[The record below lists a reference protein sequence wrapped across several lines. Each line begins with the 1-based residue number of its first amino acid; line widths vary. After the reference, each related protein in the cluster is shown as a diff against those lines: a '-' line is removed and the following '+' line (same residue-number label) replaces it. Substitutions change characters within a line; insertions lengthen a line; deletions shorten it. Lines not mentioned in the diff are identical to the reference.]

1 MINIE
6 VVKVF
11 IWIAF
16 MTYWVW
22 SLGTIIKAFGFEK
35 LGIVI
40 QGLSA
45 GFLLSEGL
53 MSLPVVHWLIFD
65 YWR

>member
-6 VVKVF
+6 VVKAF

-16 MTYWVW
+16 ITYWVW
-22 SLGTIIKAFGFEK
+22 SLGVVIKGLGFEK

-45 GFLLSEGL
+45 VFLLSEGL
-53 MSLPVVHWLIFD
+53 ISLPVVHWLIFE